1 MKFFRSTVYNYNFNK
16 EYGFFMRWGRNFE
29 DDPKYSPLGPEILDI
44 EISTICHRVCPWC
57 YKSNSANGKNMS
69 IETFKAIISKIPRL
83 LTQIA
88 FGIGDI
94 DTNPDLREIM
104 LYTRK
109 KGYVPNIT
117 INGRNLTDDWA
128 NFLSNTCGA
137 IAVSHYKDDECYNA
151 VKSLTDRTF
160 EQVNI
165 HKLLADETY
174 DSCYKLMNAT
184 LSERRLKKLNT
195 IVFLSLKPKG
205 NKNNFH
211 SVSQEKFANLVN
223 FALQNKISIG
233 FDSCSGNRFLKT
245 VEGHQHYEEYKLV
258 TEPCESSCF
267 SYYINVDGIGYPCSF
282 LEGENGYTGID
293 LTKIDDFLKDVWY
306 NFEIIKFRTDL
317 LNNNRNCLYFK
328 IYEPEGGYNIC

>member
-1 MKFFRSTVYNYNFNK
+1 
-16 EYGFFMRWGRNFE
+16 MRWGKNLE
-29 DDPKYSPLGPEILDI
+29 DDPRYSPLGPEILDI

-69 IETFKAIISKIPRL
+69 IETFKAIINKIPRF

-94 DTNPDLREIM
+94 DANPDLKEIM
-104 LYTRK
+104 LYARR

-128 NFLSNTCGA
+128 EFLSNTCGA
-137 IAVSHYKDDECYNA
+137 VAVSHYEDDECFNA
-151 VKSLTDRTF
+151 VKSLTDHGL

-174 DSCYKLMNAT
+174 ESCYKLMNT
-184 LSERRLKKLNT
+184 YKIEGRLKNLNA

-205 NKNNFH
+205 NRNNFH
-211 SVSQEKFANLVN
+211 LVSQENFANLVN
-223 FALQNKISIG
+223 FALQHKISIG
-233 FDSCSGNRFLKT
+233 FDSCSGNRFLKS
-245 VEGHQHYEEYKLV
+245 VEGHPHYEEFKIV

-282 LEGENGYTGID
+282 LEGENGYSGID
-293 LTKIDDFLKDVWY
+293 LTKIGDFLTDVWY
-306 NFEIIKFRTDL
+306 NPEIIKFRADL
-317 LNNNRNCLYFK
+317 LKVNRSCPHF
-328 IYEPEGGYNIC
+328 ET